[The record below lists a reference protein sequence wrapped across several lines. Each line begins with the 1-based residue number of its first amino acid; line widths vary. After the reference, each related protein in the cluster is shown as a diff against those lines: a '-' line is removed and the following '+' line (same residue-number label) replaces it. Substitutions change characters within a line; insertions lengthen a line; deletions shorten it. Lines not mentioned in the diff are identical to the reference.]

1 MPSSIGHAFAGATI
15 VWAVRGPTA
24 WKLTAL
30 CALFAALPDIDL
42 VYRPAHRT
50 VTHSI
55 SVAILVTI
63 IAVAVTAWVTRW
75 SQPGRNAVGSGA
87 DPVRNRV
94 ATASDPIRSQ
104 VGYRCDRYLIGLA
117 CGLAWSSHVLL
128 DWLGADASAPYGIQA
143 LWPFSDRWFI
153 SGWDLFPGTERR
165 QPFTT
170 RAILINLRAAVQEIA
185 IIGSVA
191 LAIWATRARK
201 STR

>member
-1 MPSSIGHAFAGATI
+1 MPSSIGHALAGAAI

-50 VTHSI
+50 ATHSI
-55 SVAILVTI
+55 SMAILVTI
-63 IAVAVTAWVTRW
+63 IAVAVTAWVTPRA
-75 SQPGRNAVGSGA
+75 Q
-87 DPVRNRV
+87 PVRNRV
-94 ATASDPIRSQ
+94 ATASDLVR
-104 VGYRCDRYLIGLA
+104 GLDRYLIGLA

-165 QPFTT
+165 QPFAT
-170 RAILINLRAAVQEIA
+170 RAILINLRAAVQEFAIMGLIA
-185 IIGSVA
+185 GAV
-191 LAIWATRARK
+191 WFAR
-201 STR
+201 RQHDQRRGRREP